1 MCIKKHVTK
10 QNIKVKSKDCPALG
24 MGKATQREMLWQ
36 EKSIKK
42 PGKQVSLITLVSSV
56 KNTEN
61 SSYIHLVNV

>member
-1 MCIKKHVTK
+1 
-10 QNIKVKSKDCPALG
+10 

-42 PGKQVSLITLVSSV
+42 TGKQVSLITLVSSV

-61 SSYIHLVNV
+61 SSYIRLVNV

>member
-1 MCIKKHVTK
+1 
-10 QNIKVKSKDCPALG
+10 